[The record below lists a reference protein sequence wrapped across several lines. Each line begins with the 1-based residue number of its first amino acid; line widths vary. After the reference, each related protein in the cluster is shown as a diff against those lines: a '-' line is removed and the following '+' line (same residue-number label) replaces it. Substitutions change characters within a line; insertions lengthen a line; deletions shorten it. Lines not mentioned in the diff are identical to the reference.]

1 VYWAVRRR
9 RGRWWQFSGMRRPL
23 IGYLEAGRKEAVK
36 ERDAAFIEGMRDFGY
51 TEGQSFDI
59 IYRFADE
66 DYSRLQALA
75 KELVLLKPNVIVT
88 AVTTAAF
95 AAAKVTRTIPIV
107 SAVLNDPVSAG
118 VIASYAHSGG
128 NVTGI
133 MNTVEGLR
141 GKLIEITLEVMPRA
155 TRIGILINPANLAT
169 VTQWREIAAAAT
181 AKGVKAVRG
190 DVRTANDLPSVFKA
204 LSDAG
209 AEAVIVSPDT
219 VFISAATRVA
229 ELAIAAHLP
238 TIAGQSEEVRA
249 GELVSY
255 GTSLIANTRR
265 AAYFVDKILKGTK
278 PADLPV
284 EFPTKLELAI
294 NIKTARM
301 LGLTVPPT
309 MLARADEVIE

>member
-1 VYWAVRRR
+1 VRRR
-9 RGRWWQFSGMRRPL
+9 EFITLLGGAAAAWPVVARAQQFSGMRRPL

-118 VIASYAHSGG
+118 VIASYAHPGG

-133 MNTVEGLR
+133 MNTVEGLP

-169 VTQWREIAAAAT
+169 ETQWREIEAAAT
-181 AKGVKAVRG
+181 AKGIKAVRG
-190 DVRTANDLPSVFKA
+190 EVRSENDLPSVFKA

-209 AEAVIVSPDT
+209 VEAVMVLTDT
-219 VFISAATRVA
+219 FSSAR
-229 ELAIAAHLP
+229 
-238 TIAGQSEEVRA
+238 
-249 GELVSY
+249 
-255 GTSLIANTRR
+255 RR
-265 AAYFVDKILKGTK
+265 ASQNWRSPRMCQRSPGRARRSA
-278 PADLPV
+278 PENSSA
-284 EFPTKLELAI
+284 
-294 NIKTARM
+294 TAR
-301 LGLTVPPT
+301 
-309 MLARADEVIE
+309 A